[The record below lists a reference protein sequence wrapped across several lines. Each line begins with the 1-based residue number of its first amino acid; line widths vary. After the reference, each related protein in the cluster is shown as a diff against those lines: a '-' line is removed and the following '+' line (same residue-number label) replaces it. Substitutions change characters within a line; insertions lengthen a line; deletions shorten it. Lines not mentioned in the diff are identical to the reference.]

1 MACAGTG
8 APRPTRP
15 WARAFSGGGRG
26 EGLFL
31 SPLGASWCRRVGLV
45 PHRAGGEDP
54 ACARLARRVSTSTVS
69 PRRLP
74 PLRSNFTHL
83 LK

>member
-8 APRPTRP
+8 ALRPTRP
-15 WARAFSGGGRG
+15 WARAFSRGGRG

-31 SPLGASWCRRVGLV
+31 SPVGASWCRHVGLV

-54 ACARLARRVSTSTVS
+54 APSKHLHGLAASIATSA
-69 PRRLP
+69 L
-74 PLRSNFTHL
+74 
-83 LK
+83 